1 MGLAA
6 TDDFFAVLKGIC
18 GGGAKARATAGSV
31 SSVGLGAR
39 PTSHTATSSSFRRF
53 EKERARYLDAL
64 IDCHKYAAQCRVAI
78 SGEPDFVASA
88 THMCAEV
95 GIFPVVVATG
105 SRCPGL
111 REMLTPTIEA
121 VATSHIAEFFTAH
134 DATTLGSDER
144 PAAASGSAASTSETC
159 PAAKRF
165 AISDDADFNDIEAA
179 SRLHGANVM
188 LGSSDA
194 RRVAHKLRIPL
205 VRAAF
210 PVHDHV
216 GGQRIRTLGYEGSL
230 SLIDQMVNHLIEHTE
245 TSFRDDLRE
254 RYY

>member
-18 GGGAKARATAGSV
+18 GGGAKARAVAGAAPIPGATAV
-31 SSVGLGAR
+31 ESS
-39 PTSHTATSSSFRRF
+39 PFRRF

-78 SGEPDFVASA
+78 SGEPDFVTSA

-134 DATTLGSDER
+134 DATALTSDEQ
-144 PAAASGSAASTSETC
+144 PAATGG
-159 PAAKRF
+159 PAATTAERF
-165 AISDDADFNDIEAA
+165 TILDDADFNDIEAT
-179 SRLHGANVM
+179 SRLQGANIM

-245 TSFRDDLRE
+245 TSFRDDLRK